1 MNSRTEKAVGL
12 FLEGYN
18 CSQSVF
24 AAYADLFGMEEETA
38 LRVSASFGGGIGRMR
53 EVCGA
58 ANGMFMVA
66 GMLTGS
72 VEGKD
77 QIAKKNNYEVVQ
89 RLASEFKKE
98 NGGSYICRELL
109 GLNKDGKKVVPGDTT
124 PEARTE
130 EYYKKRP
137 CLKTIAG
144 AAALVERMLLDGLVA
159 EDADGKE
166 YLRTDVNYTEFILKR
181 TEPVLRV
188 AEAGNGKQ
196 ENQECQ
202 K

>member
-1 MNSRTEKAVGL
+1 MVSRTERAAAL
-12 FLEGYN
+12 FLEGFN

-24 AAYADLFGMEEETA
+24 AAYADLFGMDKETA

-58 ANGMFMVA
+58 ANGMFLVA

-72 VEGKD
+72 TEGKD

-89 RLASEFKKE
+89 RLAAEFKKE

-109 GLNKDGKKVVPGDTT
+109 GLDKEGKKVIPGDTT

-137 CLKTIAG
+137 CLKTIQG
-144 AAALVERMLLDGLVA
+144 AAAILERMLLEDLVETDA
-159 EDADGKE
+159 EGKE
-166 YLRTDVNYTEFILKR
+166 HLRTDVNYTEFILER
-181 TEPVLRV
+181 TKPVMESR
-188 AEAGNGKQ
+188 EK
-196 ENQECQ
+196 
-202 K
+202 

>member
-1 MNSRTEKAVGL
+1 MQSRTEQAVAL
-12 FLEGYN
+12 FMEGFN

-24 AAYADLFGMEEETA
+24 AAYADLFGMDRETA

-58 ANGMFMVA
+58 ANGMFIVA

-77 QIAKKNNYEVVQ
+77 QNAKKNNYEVVQ
-89 RLASEFKKE
+89 RLAAEFKKE
-98 NGGSYICRELL
+98 NSGTYICRELL
-109 GLNKDGKKVVPGDTT
+109 GLNKDGKTVVPGDTT

-137 CLKTIAG
+137 CLRTIQG
-144 AAALVERMLLDGLVA
+144 AAAIVERLLLDGLV
-159 EDADGKE
+159 EVDASGE
-166 YLRTDVNYTEFILKR
+166 ERLRTDVDVTEYILEK
-181 TEPVLRV
+181 TKPVGPV
-188 AEAGNGKQ
+188 SQ
-196 ENQECQ
+196 E

>member
-1 MNSRTEKAVGL
+1 MKSRTEQAVDL
-12 FLEGYN
+12 FLEGFN

-24 AAYADLFGMEEETA
+24 AAYADLFGMDRETA

-58 ANGMFMVA
+58 ANGMFLVA

-77 QIAKKNNYEVVQ
+77 QTAKKNNYEVVQ
-89 RLASEFKKE
+89 RLAEEFKKE
-98 NGGSYICRELL
+98 NGGTYICRELL
-109 GLNKDGKKVVPGDTT
+109 GLNKGGKKIALGDTT

-137 CLKTIAG
+137 CLKTIQG
-144 AAALVERMLLDGLVA
+144 AAAIVERMLLQDLVETDENGRERVA
-159 EDADGKE
+159 K
-166 YLRTDVNYTEFILKR
+166 DVNYTEHILAHTKPL
-181 TEPVLRV
+181 TT
-188 AEAGNGKQ
+188 GKD
-196 ENQECQ
+196 N
-202 K
+202 KTTA

>member
-1 MNSRTEKAVGL
+1 MESRTERAVAL
-12 FLEGYN
+12 FLEGFN

-24 AAYADLFGMEEETA
+24 AAYADLFGMDRETA

-58 ANGMFMVA
+58 ANGMFLAA

-72 VEGKD
+72 TEGKD
-77 QIAKKNNYEVVQ
+77 QTAKKNNYEVVQ
-89 RLASEFKKE
+89 RLAAEFKKE

-109 GLNKDGKKVVPGDTT
+109 GLDKEGKKVIPGDTT

-137 CLKTIAG
+137 CLKTIQG
-144 AAALVERMLLDGLVA
+144 AAAILERMLLEGLV
-159 EDADGKE
+159 ETDDEGKE
-166 YLRTDVNYTEFILKR
+166 HLRTDVNYTEFILER
-181 TEPVLRV
+181 TKPVTESR
-188 AEAGNGKQ
+188 EK
-196 ENQECQ
+196 
-202 K
+202 

>member
-1 MNSRTEKAVGL
+1 MNSRTERAAAL
-12 FLEGYN
+12 FMEGFN

-24 AAYADLFGMEEETA
+24 AAYADLFGMDEKTA
-38 LRVSASFGGGIGRMR
+38 LRISASFGGGIGRMR

-58 ANGMFMVA
+58 ANGMFLVA

-89 RLASEFKKE
+89 RLAAAFQKE

-137 CLKTIAG
+137 CLKTIQG
-144 AAALVERMLLDGLVA
+144 AANLVERMLLDGLVE
-159 EDADGKE
+159 EDACGNE
-166 YLRTDVNYTEFILKR
+166 RLRTDVDYTEYILEK
-181 TEPVLRV
+181 TKPLEIV
-188 AEAGNGKQ
+188 EQ
-196 ENQECQ
+196 
-202 K
+202 

>member
-1 MNSRTEKAVGL
+1 MKSRTEQAVAL
-12 FLEGYN
+12 FMEGFN

-24 AAYADLFGMEEETA
+24 AAYADLFGMDRETA

-58 ANGMFMVA
+58 ANGMFLVA
-66 GMLTGS
+66 VMLTGS

-77 QIAKKNNYEVVQ
+77 QNAKKNNYEVVQ
-89 RLASEFKKE
+89 RLATEFKKE

-109 GLNKDGKKVVPGDTT
+109 GLNKDGSKVALGDTT
-124 PEARTE
+124 PEARTD

-137 CLKTIAG
+137 CLKTIQG
-144 AAALVERMLLDGLVA
+144 AAAIVERMLLEGLV
-159 EDADGKE
+159 E
-166 YLRTDVNYTEFILKR
+166 TDK
-181 TEPVLRV
+181 
-188 AEAGNGKQ
+188 AGNEHLRKDVDYTTYIL
-196 ENQECQ
+196 ERTKPLTEAE

>member
-1 MNSRTEKAVGL
+1 MKSRTEQAVAL
-12 FLEGYN
+12 FLEGFN

-24 AAYADLFGMEEETA
+24 AAYADLFGMEKETA

-58 ANGMFMVA
+58 ANGMFLVA
-66 GMLTGS
+66 GLLSGS
-72 VEGKD
+72 IEGKD
-77 QIAKKNNYEVVQ
+77 QVAKKNNYEIVQ

-109 GLNKDGKKVVPGDTT
+109 GLDKNGKKVIPGDTT

-137 CLKTIAG
+137 CIKTIQG
-144 AAALVERMLLDGLVA
+144 AAALVERMLLEGLV
-159 EDADGKE
+159 ETDETGKE
-166 YLRTDVNYTEFILKR
+166 FLRTDVNYTEFILEKTKDVR
-181 TEPVLRV
+181 Y
-188 AEAGNGKQ
+188 
-196 ENQECQ
+196 
-202 K
+202 

>member
-1 MNSRTEKAVGL
+1 MVSRTERAAAL
-12 FLEGYN
+12 FLEGFN

-24 AAYADLFGMEEETA
+24 AAYADLFGMDKETA

-58 ANGMFMVA
+58 ANGMFLAA

-72 VEGKD
+72 TEGKD

-89 RLASEFKKE
+89 RLAAEFKKE

-109 GLNKDGKKVVPGDTT
+109 GLDKAGKKVIPGDTT

-137 CLKTIAG
+137 CLKTIQG
-144 AAALVERMLLDGLVA
+144 AAAIVERMLLDGLVETDA
-159 EDADGKE
+159 EGKE
-166 YLRTDVNYTEFILKR
+166 YLRTDVNYTEFILER
-181 TEPVLRV
+181 TKPI
-188 AEAGNGKQ
+188 EAASQ
-196 ENQECQ
+196 ENQHV
-202 K
+202 

>member
-1 MNSRTEKAVGL
+1 MKSRTEQAVAL
-12 FLEGYN
+12 FLEGFN

-24 AAYADLFGMEEETA
+24 AAYADLFGMDKETA
-38 LRVSASFGGGIGRMR
+38 LRVAASFGGGIGRMR

-58 ANGMFMVA
+58 ANGMFLVA

-77 QIAKKNNYEVVQ
+77 QTAKKNNYEVVQ
-89 RLASEFKKE
+89 RLAAEFKRE
-98 NGGSYICRELL
+98 NGGTYICRELL
-109 GLNKDGKKVVPGDTT
+109 GLNKDGKKVALGDTT

-137 CLKTIAG
+137 CLKTIQG
-144 AAALVERMLLDGLVA
+144 AAAILERMLLEGLV
-159 EDADGKE
+159 ETDEEGKE
-166 YLRTDVNYTEFILKR
+166 CLRADVNYTEFILER
-181 TEPVLRV
+181 TRPITEL
-188 AEAGNGKQ
+188 Q
-196 ENQECQ
+196 E

>member
-1 MNSRTEKAVGL
+1 MNSRTERAAEL
-12 FLEGYN
+12 FMEGFN

-24 AAYADLFGMEEETA
+24 AAYADLLGMDKDMA

-58 ANGMFMVA
+58 ANGMFLVA

-77 QIAKKNNYEVVQ
+77 QLAKKNNYEVVQ
-89 RLASEFKKE
+89 RLAEEFKKE
-98 NGGSYICRELL
+98 NGGTYICRELL
-109 GLNKDGKKVVPGDTT
+109 GLNKDGKKVIPGDTT

-137 CLKTIAG
+137 CLKTIQG
-144 AAALVERMLLDGLVA
+144 AAAIVERMLLEGLVV

-166 YLRTDVNYTEFILKR
+166 HLRTDVDYTEFILEK
-181 TEPVLRV
+181 TSHV
-188 AEAGNGKQ
+188 
-196 ENQECQ
+196 
-202 K
+202 

>member
-1 MNSRTEKAVGL
+1 MKSRTEQAVAL
-12 FLEGYN
+12 FMEGFN

-24 AAYADLFGMEEETA
+24 AAYADLFGMDKETA

-72 VEGKD
+72 VAGKD
-77 QIAKKNNYEVVQ
+77 QTAKKNNYEVVQ
-89 RLASEFKKE
+89 RLAEEFKKE
-98 NGGSYICRELL
+98 NGGTYICRELL
-109 GLNKDGKKVVPGDTT
+109 GLNKEGKKVIPGDTT

-137 CLKTIAG
+137 CLRTIQG
-144 AAALVERMLLDGLVA
+144 AAAILERMLLEGLVEME
-159 EDADGKE
+159 EDGTE
-166 YLRTDVNYTEFILKR
+166 HLRTDVNYTEYILER
-181 TEPVLRV
+181 TNHV
-188 AEAGNGKQ
+188 
-196 ENQECQ
+196 
-202 K
+202 

>member
-1 MNSRTEKAVGL
+1 MAFVGLTKKGTETMKSRTEQAVAL
-12 FLEGYN
+12 FMEGFN

-24 AAYADLFGMEEETA
+24 AAYADLFGMEKETA

-58 ANGMFMVA
+58 ANGMFLAA

-77 QIAKKNNYEVVQ
+77 QNAKKNNYEVVQ
-89 RLASEFKKE
+89 RLAAEFKKE
-98 NGGSYICRELL
+98 NGGTYICRELL
-109 GLNKDGKKVVPGDTT
+109 GLGKDGSRIAMGDTT

-137 CLKTIAG
+137 CLRTIEG
-144 AAALVERMLLDGLVA
+144 AAALLERMLLEGLVVTD
-159 EDADGKE
+159 EEGKE
-166 YLRTDVNYTEFILKR
+166 SLRTDVNYTEYILER
-181 TEPVLRV
+181 TEPV
-188 AEAGNGKQ
+188 AGQ
-196 ENQECQ
+196 E

>member
-1 MNSRTEKAVGL
+1 MNSRTERAVDL
-12 FLEGYN
+12 FLEGFN

-24 AAYADLFGMEEETA
+24 AAYADLFGMDKETA

-58 ANGMFMVA
+58 ANGMFLVA

-77 QIAKKNNYEVVQ
+77 QTAKKNNYEVVQ
-89 RLASEFKKE
+89 RLAAEFKKKT
-98 NGGSYICRELL
+98 GGSYICRELL
-109 GLNKDGKKVVPGDTT
+109 GLNKDGKRVALGDTT

-137 CLKTIAG
+137 CLKTIQG
-144 AAALVERMLLDGLVA
+144 AAELVEYMLLDGLVVKDT
-159 EDADGKE
+159 EGKE
-166 YLRTDVNYTEFILKR
+166 SLRTDVNYTEFILER
-181 TEPVLRV
+181 TKPLKD
-188 AEAGNGKQ
+188 AEMVDAGGDRREK
-196 ENQECQ
+196 
-202 K
+202 